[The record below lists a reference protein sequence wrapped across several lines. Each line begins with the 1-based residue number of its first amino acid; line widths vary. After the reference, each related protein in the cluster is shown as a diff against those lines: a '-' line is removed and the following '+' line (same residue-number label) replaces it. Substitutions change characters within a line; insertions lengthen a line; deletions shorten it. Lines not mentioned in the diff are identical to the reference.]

1 MAARSRKHPRISGTG
16 GHGEPPLQLFVMEV
30 TTLEEKHWR
39 RQMRLVLLFCVVIGA
54 SISSSLFAQIR
65 DPGLTGRSGGKNLY
79 GEVSVEGEQLNNGR
93 PVRVDLILYTE
104 SRNVVERNTVSGNSR
119 YRFNNVPQGVYE
131 LVAEVDSV
139 EVARVRVDL
148 RSPLVDDFK
157 QDLAFAWTATGPRA
171 AKPDSVSAADKYER
185 NSANTALFSKADRA
199 LDAKDYDEAAKLLN
213 KIVASD
219 PKDFQAWTQLGNIHL
234 LQNKNAEAETAYL
247 RAIDLHS
254 DYFLALLNLGRAEIG
269 LQRYDVAAEVLGRA
283 VKLRPKSA
291 DANYLLGESYL
302 QLKKGSVAVGY
313 LNEALQL
320 DPKGMADVHLRLAL
334 LYHAAGMK
342 DKAAAE
348 YEAFL
353 KQRPDY
359 PERKQLEEYIS
370 TNKKP

>member
-1 MAARSRKHPRISGTG
+1 
-16 GHGEPPLQLFVMEV
+16 
-30 TTLEEKHWR
+30 
-39 RQMRLVLLFCVVIGA
+39 MRTILLFCIIISA
-54 SISSSLFAQIR
+54 SISSLAQIR
-65 DPGLTGRSGGKNLY
+65 DPGLTGRSGGKSLY
-79 GEVSVEGEQLNNGR
+79 GEVSVEGEQLNNGK
-93 PVRVDLILYTE
+93 PVKVDLTLYTE
-104 SRNVVERNTVSGNSR
+104 SRNVVEHNMVSGNSR
-119 YRFNNVPQGVYE
+119 YRFNNIPQGVYE
-131 LVAEVDSV
+131 LVAEVDGL

-171 AKPDSVSAADKYER
+171 AAKGDTVSAADKYER
-185 NSANTALFSKADRA
+185 NSANAALFTKADRA
-199 LDAKDYDEAAKLLN
+199 LDAKDYDEATKLLN
-213 KIVASD
+213 KIVTNDA
-219 PKDFQAWTQLGNIHL
+219 KDFQAWTQLGNIHL
-234 LQNKNAEAETAYL
+234 LQNKYAEAETEYL

-269 LQRYDVAAEVLGRA
+269 LKRYDVAAEVLSRA

-302 QLKKGSVAVGY
+302 QQKKGSVAVGY
-313 LNEALQL
+313 LNEALKL

-353 KQRPDY
+353 KERPDY
-359 PERKQLEEYIS
+359 QDRKQLEEYIS